1 MQFKDYYKTL
11 GVDKEATQDQIKQA
25 YRRLARKYHPDVSQ
39 EADAEERFKAVGE
52 ANEVL
57 KDPEKRAAYDQLG
70 SQWQAGQEFKPPPDW
85 DAGFEYSGD
94 DESAF
99 SDFFDSL
106 FGQARSGGRGAP
118 YGFDGRGRDH
128 HAKVV
133 IDLEDA
139 YTGAP
144 RQITLQAPYVDGAG
158 HIRTRERTLNVRIP
172 KGVVQGQHIRLAGQ
186 GDPGTD
192 SATAGDLFLEVQFR
206 PHGLYRVQG
215 RDVHIDVPV
224 APWELALGA
233 QVKVPTPAGKVEVTV
248 PASSQSGDKLRLAGR
263 GIPGKKSGDLY
274 VVLRVIF
281 PQADSEK
288 GRQIYQDMKKEMY
301 FNPRERLGV

>member
-85 DAGFEYSGD
+85 DAGFEFSGG

-118 YGFDGRGRDH
+118 YEFDGRGRDH

-144 RQITLQAPYVDGAG
+144 RQITLQAPYVDGTG

-172 KGVVQGQHIRLAGQ
+172 KGVVQGQHVRLAGL
-186 GDPGTD
+186 GDPRTD
-192 SATAGDLFLEVQFR
+192 SAKAGDLFLEVQFR

>member
-85 DAGFEYSGD
+85 DAGFEYSGG

-106 FGQARSGGRGAP
+106 FGQARSGGRGTP

-144 RQITLQAPYVDGAG
+144 RQITLQAPYVDGTG

-172 KGVVQGQHIRLAGQ
+172 KGVVQGQHVRLAGL

-192 SATAGDLFLEVQFR
+192 SAKAGDLFLEVQFR

-288 GRQIYQDMKKEMY
+288 GRQIYQDMKKEMN

>member
-1 MQFKDYYKTL
+1 M
-11 GVDKEATQDQIKQA
+11 
-25 YRRLARKYHPDVSQ
+25 
-39 EADAEERFKAVGE
+39 
-52 ANEVL
+52 
-57 KDPEKRAAYDQLG
+57 
-70 SQWQAGQEFKPPPDW
+70 
-85 DAGFEYSGD
+85 
-94 DESAF
+94 
-99 SDFFDSL
+99 
-106 FGQARSGGRGAP
+106 
-118 YGFDGRGRDH
+118 
-128 HAKVV
+128 

-144 RQITLQAPYVDGAG
+144 RQITLQAPYVDGTG

-172 KGVVQGQHIRLAGQ
+172 KGVVQGQHIRLGGQ
-186 GDPGTD
+186 GDPGGD
-192 SATAGDLFLEVQFR
+192 SAEAGDLFLEVQFR

-233 QVKVPTPAGKVEVTV
+233 QVRVPTPAGKVEVTV

-288 GRQIYQDMKKEMY
+288 GRQIYQDMKKEML
-301 FNPRERLGV
+301 FQSSGTPGCVTRDIPQIMHNLASLLIPQEIFPQSGVITDTPLLRKFPCEIKYPARSLRRFMKCPG